1 LRQAIIKFINSNKD
15 YALIAGFAS
24 GFYALLYLYD
34 RNFTLVNSWSQFLFF
49 LLCFCIIPA
58 LVIYLTYRLFQKIP
72 SLKKF
77 DKFSISVLNCA
88 FFGFF
93 IMAVSK
99 GFEAYS
105 TLSIALFVGALIGV
119 IVYKHINK
127 IIVFQLL
134 LSVFMVAKLVPNV
147 YRAVTYSYDWQ
158 NQKDD
163 ILNASFVK
171 KPNVYYLQPDG
182 YVDFDYIKKG
192 YYQSNNDAFKTFL
205 IKNDFVTYSDFRSNY
220 RSTLSSNTSIFSMA
234 HHYYNHKNS
243 FQEFT
248 NAREIITV
256 KNPVLDIFNAN
267 DYKTNLILDNP
278 YLVVNRPRLA
288 YDYCNIDYSDI
299 PFLSKGNN
307 FIADNKTDLLN
318 AIDANTSFNN
328 FYFVRYPIPGHIHSS
343 KSSSNGKVEE
353 RSQYLKDLESS
364 NVWLKDVVTSIVAK
378 DANALIIISSDHGGY
393 VGYDYTGQHR
403 KKTDDPDLTRSIFST
418 VLAIRWPN
426 DKVPDYKDE
435 LKTSVNLFR
444 VVFSYLSE
452 NEDYLNALA
461 DDKSF
466 DVISEDTPF
475 GVYEV
480 INENEDVVFEK
491 VEK

>member
-1 LRQAIIKFINSNKD
+1 MRQAIIKFINSNKD
-15 YALIAGFAS
+15 YGLIAGFSS

-34 RNFTLVNSWSQFLFF
+34 KNFTLVNSLNQFLFF
-49 LLCFCIIPA
+49 LLCFCIVPA
-58 LVIYLTYRLFQKIP
+58 LVIYLTFRLFQYIP
-72 SLKKF
+72 FLKRF
-77 DKFSISVLNCA
+77 DKLGVSILNCT
-88 FFGFF
+88 FFGVF
-93 IMAVSK
+93 IIAVLK
-99 GFEAYS
+99 GFEAY
-105 TLSIALFVGALIGV
+105 LSLCIAILVGALVGV
-119 IVYKHINK
+119 LAYRHINK
-127 IIVFQLL
+127 IIIFQLL
-134 LSVFMVAKLVPNV
+134 LSTFMLAKLVLNI

-158 NQKDD
+158 IQKDD
-163 ILNASFVK
+163 ILNSKFVK
-171 KPNVYYLQPDG
+171 KPNIYYLQPDG

-192 YYQSNNDAFKTFL
+192 YYKFNNDEFKTFL
-205 IKNDFVTYSDFRSNY
+205 TQNDFVTYNGFRSNY

-234 HHYYNHKNS
+234 HHYYNHKKS

-256 KNPVLDIFNAN
+256 KNPVLDILNAN
-267 DYKTNLILDNP
+267 KYKTNLILDNP
-278 YLVVNRPRLA
+278 YLVVNRPVLA

-299 PFLSKGNN
+299 PFLSKGIN
-307 FIADNKTDLLN
+307 ILVDNKTDLLN
-318 AIDANTSFNN
+318 AIDDNTSFSN

-353 RSQYLKDLESS
+353 RDQYLKDLESS
-364 NVWLKDVVTSIVAK
+364 NMWLKEIVTSIVAK
-378 DANALIIISSDHGGY
+378 DAHALIIISSDHGGY

-403 KKTDDPDLTRSIFST
+403 KKTGDPDLVRSIFSS
-418 VLAIRWPN
+418 VLAIRWPE
-426 DKVPDYKDE
+426 DEVPDYEDE

-452 NEDYLNALA
+452 NEDYLRALA

-466 DVISEDTPF
+466 DVISEDAPF

-480 INENEDVVFEK
+480 INENTEVVFGK

>member
-1 LRQAIIKFINSNKD
+1 LRQAIIKFINSTKD

-58 LVIYLTYRLFQKIP
+58 VVIYLTSRLFKKI
-72 SLKKF
+72 SSFKKLT
-77 DKFSISVLNCA
+77 KFSISVLNCA
-88 FFGFF
+88 FFSFF
-93 IMAVSK
+93 IIAVSK
-99 GFEAYS
+99 GFEAYVP
-105 TLSIALFVGALIGV
+105 LSIAVLIGSLIGV

-134 LSVFMVAKLVPNV
+134 LSVFMIAKLVPNV

-163 ILNASFVK
+163 ILNVSFVK
-171 KPNVYYLQPDG
+171 KPNVYYIQPDG

-192 YYQSNNDAFKTFL
+192 YYQSNNDVFKTFL
-205 IKNDFVTYSDFRSNY
+205 IQNDFAIYNGFRSNY

-234 HHYYNHKNS
+234 HHYYNHKKS

-248 NAREIITV
+248 NAREIITA

-267 DYKTNLILDNP
+267 NYRTNLILDKP

-288 YDYCNIDYSDI
+288 YDYSNIDYNDI
-299 PFLSKGNN
+299 PFLSKGSN
-307 FIADNKTDLLN
+307 FLVDNKTDLLN
-318 AIDANTSFNN
+318 AIDANASFNN
-328 FYFVRYPIPGHIHSS
+328 FYFVRYPIPGHIHSG

-353 RSQYLKDLESS
+353 RKQYLKDLESS
-364 NVWLKDVVTSIVAK
+364 NVWLKDLVSSIVAK

-403 KKTDDPDLTRSIFST
+403 KKTDDPDLTRSIFSS
-418 VLAIRWPN
+418 VLAIRWPKG
-426 DKVPDYKDE
+426 DVPEYKNE

-444 VVFSYLSE
+444 VVFSYLSD
-452 NEDYLNALA
+452 NNDYLNALA

-466 DVISEDTPF
+466 DVLSEDTPF

-480 INENEDVVFEK
+480 INENEEVVFEK
-491 VEK
+491 VEE

>member
-1 LRQAIIKFINSNKD
+1 MRQIIIQFINSNKD
-15 YALIAGFAS
+15 YTLIAGFAS
-24 GFYALLYLYD
+24 GFYPLLYLYD

-58 LVIYLTYRLFQKIP
+58 LIIYLTNRLCKKIP
-72 SLKKF
+72 TLKRF
-77 DKFSISVLNCA
+77 DKCSVSILNCA

-93 IMAVSK
+93 IIAVSK
-99 GFEAYS
+99 GFEAHS
-105 TLSIALFVGALIGV
+105 ALFVAGLVGALIGV
-119 IVYKHINK
+119 IVCKHVNK

-134 LSVFMVAKLVPNV
+134 LSIYMLAKLVPNA
-147 YRAVTYSYDWQ
+147 YRVVTYSYDWQ
-158 NQKDD
+158 NQNDD

-192 YYQSNNDAFKTFL
+192 YYQYDNDAFKTFL
-205 IKNDFVTYSDFRSNY
+205 IQNDFVTYSNFRSNY
-220 RSTLSSNTSIFSMA
+220 RSTLSSNASIFSMA
-234 HHYYNHKNS
+234 HHYYNHKTD

-248 NAREIITV
+248 NAREVITV
-256 KNPVLDIFNAN
+256 RNPVLDIFKAN
-267 DYKTNLILDNP
+267 NYNTNLILDNP
-278 YLVVNRPRLA
+278 YLVVNRPHLT

-307 FIADNKTDLLN
+307 FITDNKTDLLN
-318 AIDANTSFNN
+318 AIDTNRSFNN
-328 FYFVRYPIPGHIHSS
+328 FYFVRYPIPGHIHSN

-353 RSQYLKDLESS
+353 RSQYFKDLESS
-364 NVWLKDVVTSIVAK
+364 NVWLKEVVTAIVAK

-403 KKTDDPDLTRSIFST
+403 KKTDDPDLIRSIFSN

-426 DKVPDYKDE
+426 DKIPNYKDE

-452 NEDYLNALA
+452 NEAYLNSLA

-466 DVISEDTPF
+466 DVISEGAPF

-480 INENEDVVFEK
+480 INEKEDVVFEK